1 MLRYS
6 YKELISDLKEMLP
19 KLKSQK
25 YDTILAVARGGMS
38 MAHIL
43 GESLDIRDVYSVNA
57 IGYDDTKKLDN
68 VRIFNIPQ
76 ELKNSKKV
84 LIVDD
89 ISDSGDTLYSIDK
102 LLLDKYEDIQFDTY
116 TLFYKSSSRFEPT
129 YYSKEAKEW
138 IEFYWSEQL

>member
-76 ELKNSKKV
+76 ELKNSKTEV
-84 LIVDD
+84 
-89 ISDSGDTLYSIDK
+89 G
-102 LLLDKYEDIQFDTY
+102 
-116 TLFYKSSSRFEPT
+116 
-129 YYSKEAKEW
+129 
-138 IEFYWSEQL
+138 